1 MAPIILTDEDGKEKC
16 STFDDLVISSYKMM
30 LLRHVLPLICIAT
43 LVNGLA
49 TVVYGPQSRELLL
62 LTEST
67 LGVFVR
73 LGLGKDVGI
82 SCMDPIMQLVTRMN
96 NQEW

>member
-1 MAPIILTDEDGKEKC
+1 MH
-16 STFDDLVISSYKMM
+16 SDLGQWSC
-30 LLRHVLPLICIAT
+30 HA
-43 LVNGLA
+43 
-49 TVVYGPQSRELLL
+49 VVYGPQSQELLL

-73 LGLGKDVGI
+73 LGLRKDVGI
-82 SCMDPIMQLVTRMN
+82 SCMDPIMQLVTRT